1 MELLARKANKAAAER
16 WEYELAESREAIV
29 KQQKGKHLST
39 LSLMNMLDSNMVAED
54 SHLTQVRERL
64 SKRGDNVSVGEF
76 QDMLAETRSRQ
87 PTKSVKRVKRPK
99 PIDVEFRA
107 SRQLQDMERGLIQKP
122 AAPERDE
129 RGYCGCRSCQVF

>member
-16 WEYELAESREAIV
+16 WEQELAESKQATV
-29 KQQKGKHLST
+29 QQQKGKHLST
-39 LSLMNMLDSNMVAED
+39 LALMNMLDSNMVAED

-64 SKRGDNVSVGEF
+64 SKRGDNVSVAEF
-76 QDMLAETRSRQ
+76 HEMLAETRNRQ
-87 PTKSVKRVKRPK
+87 PTKSAKRVKRPK
-99 PIDVEFRA
+99 PIDVDFRP